1 MGHKSIIQMLLD
13 AGANANLIGGPY
25 GNSFQAA
32 AENGDSDIVELLLE
46 HEADINA
53 MIRGEIYSTSRNGK
67 TRLKRYGGTVD

>member
-13 AGANANLIGGPY
+13 AGAIVNLVAGPY
-25 GNSFQAA
+25 GNPFQAA

-53 MIRGEIYSTSRNGK
+53 
-67 TRLKRYGGTVD
+67 